1 MATDK
6 SGKSAKKPGI
16 KPHKLK
22 TSKKLSGVRPLA
34 MDRPCPGLSM
44 QCGQTY

>member
-6 SGKSAKKPGI
+6 SGKSAKRKPSI
-16 KPHKLK
+16 KQHKLK
-22 TSKKLSGVRPLA
+22 TSKKLTGVRTL
-34 MDRPCPGLSM
+34 RPNCTGLSM